1 MEINWTFVGQTIEF
15 ILFVWLCMKFIWPPI
30 LSGIE
35 NRQKEIDQGL
45 ADAERGRKSLEMA
58 KTSAEEQLQATKKE
72 AAEIIEQAN
81 RRKNKIIE
89 DAKIVADEER
99 KKILDKAK
107 EEVEAEANRVREKLR
122 KEVSVLVVRGAEKI
136 LKKNVDASTTSS
148 VIDELIAENKR

>member
-45 ADAERGRKSLEMA
+45 QDAEKGRKSLELA
-58 KTSAEEQLQATKKE
+58 KTNAEEQIKATKKE

-81 RRKNKIIE
+81 KRKTKIIE
-89 DAKIVADEER
+89 EAKVSANEER
-99 KKILDKAK
+99 QKILEHAK

-122 KEVSVLVVRGAEKI
+122 KEVSSLIVRGAEKM
-136 LKKNVDASTTSS
+136 LKKNIDASTTSS
-148 VIDELIAENKR
+148 VIDELVAEDKR